1 MSEVK
6 VNPNELTTSTR
17 KRPNKAKILKQATL
31 RGHLTPNE
39 NLMITGL
46 TVKKGPL
53 FVNDSEF
60 RNYPLELKIDTVE
73 QIIQYYDTDCAEY
86 KKWQEKIIVWKE
98 KISCANVKN

>member
-46 TVKKGPL
+46 TVKNLLQRINNRGFEDVILPADCKRL
-53 FVNDSEF
+53 EELMKEFVTKCDEVLSP
-60 RNYPLELKIDTVE
+60 YGTKKLK
-73 QIIQYYDTDCAEY
+73 
-86 KKWQEKIIVWKE
+86 
-98 KISCANVKN
+98 